1 MLRPYFQ
8 MQWHAYSLIAL
19 IKEQYTAIE
28 NLNSCRK
35 QLSGQAG
42 CKSDQVFC
50 FHIDGSSFSIFYNN
64 RQLNGGASK
73 NLFYN

>member
-42 CKSDQVFC
+42 CKSD
-50 FHIDGSSFSIFYNN
+50 
-64 RQLNGGASK
+64 
-73 NLFYN
+73 